1 MENASKAL
9 LMAASVLVGIL
20 ILSLIAYLYTIFGD
34 YGSLIQAR
42 LESKNIN
49 EFNVQF
55 TQYESYKD
63 ENGNWQNT
71 CKASDIVSL
80 ANLAKQ
86 NNQNYDFGT
95 DSLAEKEK
103 EGTFYISIDT
113 SAINGERNF
122 ETLST
127 DDYTEF
133 LKSEIGTM
141 QDGKYQVKKYSCS
154 VSIDQYTKKVKKVI
168 FKPV

>member
-20 ILSLIAYLYTIFGD
+20 ILSLIAYLYTVFGD
-34 YGSLIQAR
+34 YSSLIQAR
-42 LESKNIN
+42 LEEKNIT
-49 EFNVQF
+49 EFNTKF

-80 ANLAKQ
+80 ANLAQQ
-86 NNQNYDFGT
+86 NNQSYDFGT
-95 DSLAEKEK
+95 ASLEEKEK

-113 SAINGERNF
+113 SAINGEHNF
-122 ETLST
+122 ETLTT
-127 DDYTEF
+127 DDYTKF
-133 LKSEIGTM
+133 LKSEIGTV
-141 QDGKYQVKKYSCS
+141 QDGKYQVKNYSCS
-154 VSIDQYTKKVKKVI
+154 VLIDQYTKRVKKVI

>member
-20 ILSLIAYLYTIFGD
+20 ILSLIAYLYTVFGD
-34 YGSLIQAR
+34 YSSLIQAR
-42 LESKNIN
+42 LEEKNIT
-49 EFNVQF
+49 EFNTKF

-71 CKASDIVSL
+71 CKASEIVSL
-80 ANLAKQ
+80 ANLAQQ
-86 NNQNYDFGT
+86 NNQSYDFGT
-95 DSLAEKEK
+95 DSLEEKEK

-113 SAINGERNF
+113 SAINGEHNF
-122 ETLST
+122 ETLTT
-127 DDYTEF
+127 DDYTKF
-133 LKSEIGTM
+133 LKSEIGTV
-141 QDGKYQVKKYSCS
+141 QDGKYQVKNYSCS
-154 VSIDQYTKKVKKVI
+154 VLIDQYTKRVKKVV

>member
-20 ILSLIAYLYTIFGD
+20 ILSLIAYLYTVFGD
-34 YGSLIQAR
+34 YSSLIQAR
-42 LESKNIN
+42 LEEKNIT
-49 EFNVQF
+49 EFNTKF

-71 CKASDIVSL
+71 CKASEIVSL
-80 ANLAKQ
+80 ANLAQQ
-86 NNQNYDFGT
+86 NNQSYDFGT
-95 DSLAEKEK
+95 DSLEEKEK
-103 EGTFYISIDT
+103 EGTFYISIYT

-127 DDYTEF
+127 DDYIKF
-133 LKSEIGTM
+133 MKSEIGTM
-141 QDGKYQVKKYSCS
+141 QDGTYQVKDYSCS
-154 VSIDQYTKKVKKVI
+154 VLIDQYTKRVKKVI

>member
-42 LESKNIN
+42 LSEKNIN
-49 EFNVQF
+49 EFNTQF
-55 TQYESYKD
+55 TKYESYKD
-63 ENGNWQNT
+63 ESGNWQNT

-86 NNQNYDFGT
+86 NNQNYEFGT
-95 DSLAEKEK
+95 DNITEKEK
-103 EGTFYISIDT
+103 EGTYYISIDT
-113 SAINGERNF
+113 LAINGKKNF
-122 ETLST
+122 ETLTT

-133 LKSEIGTM
+133 MRQYTGEIKNGA
-141 QDGKYQVKKYSCS
+141 YQVKNYSCS
-154 VSIDQYTKKVKKVI
+154 VTIDSITRKVKKVV
-168 FKPV
+168 FKPI